1 MTENEITYAI
11 RGAAFEV
18 HTAFGPGLFESL
30 YEAAL
35 AAKLRQQGLDVMTQV
50 SLPVDYAGVR
60 LEAGYRVDMLVN
72 RRVIVELKS
81 TDGITD
87 LFRKQLLTYLRL
99 SGCKVG
105 LLINFNVSH
114 LRDGIERIVN
124 NL

>member
-1 MTENEITYAI
+1 MTENDITYAI
-11 RGAAFEV
+11 RGAAFDV
-18 HTAFGPGLFESL
+18 HSTFGPGLFETL

-35 AAKLRQQGLDVMTQV
+35 AAQLRQRGFEVQTQLA
-50 SLPVDYAGVR
+50 LPVDYAGVR
-60 LEAGYRVDMLVN
+60 LEAGYRIDMLVN

-105 LLINFNVSH
+105 LLINFNVDH
-114 LRDGIERIVN
+114 LKDGIERIVN
-124 NL
+124 GL